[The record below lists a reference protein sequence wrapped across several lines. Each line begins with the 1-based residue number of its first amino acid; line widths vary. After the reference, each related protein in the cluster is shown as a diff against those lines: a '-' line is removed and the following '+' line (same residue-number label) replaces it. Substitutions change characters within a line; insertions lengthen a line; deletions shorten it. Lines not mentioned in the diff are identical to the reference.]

1 MLERELVV
9 LDQEH
14 PGFRDRAYRAR
25 RDAIAQAA
33 IDYRPGER
41 VPDVA
46 YTDDEHAVW
55 RTVWAHLQPLH
66 ERYACRAYRE
76 GAGALA
82 LDHARVPQL
91 SALNP
96 LLSAATGFSMQPV
109 AGLVTPSVFMDRL
122 DDRVFLATQYIRH
135 HSRPLYTPEPDVVH
149 EIVGHAPSLLHEG
162 FVRLSRAFG
171 AASKRASDA
180 RSLSLIRLYWYTL
193 EFGVV
198 HEDGALKVCG
208 AGLLSSYGELGR
220 LESGP
225 RLEPLDIERVIETP
239 FDPTSYQTTL
249 FVAPSFERMVDDVAG
264 WLST

>member
-1 MLERELVV
+1 VLERDLVV
-9 LDQEH
+9 LDQDH

-33 IDYRPGER
+33 IDYRPGEP

-46 YTDDEHAVW
+46 YTEEEQAVW
-55 RTVWAHLQPLH
+55 RTVWDHLEPLH
-66 ERYACRAYRE
+66 ERYACRAYRD
-76 GAGALA
+76 GAAALA
-82 LDHARVPQL
+82 LDRMRIPQL
-91 SALNP
+91 NELNP
-96 LLSAATGFSMQPV
+96 VLSGATGFGMQPV
-109 AGLVTPSVFMDRL
+109 AGLVTPKVFMDRL
-122 DDRVFLATQYIRH
+122 DDGVFLATQYMRH

-149 EIVGHAPSLLHEG
+149 EIVGHAPSLLQDG

-171 AASKRASDA
+171 GASKRANEA
-180 RSLSLIRLYWYTL
+180 RNLSLIRLYWYTL

-225 RLEPLDIERVIETP
+225 RLEPLDIERVIATP
-239 FDPTSYQTTL
+239 FDPTTYQATL
-249 FVAPSFERMVDDVAG
+249 FVAPSFEQMVEDVAA
-264 WLST
+264 WVSS